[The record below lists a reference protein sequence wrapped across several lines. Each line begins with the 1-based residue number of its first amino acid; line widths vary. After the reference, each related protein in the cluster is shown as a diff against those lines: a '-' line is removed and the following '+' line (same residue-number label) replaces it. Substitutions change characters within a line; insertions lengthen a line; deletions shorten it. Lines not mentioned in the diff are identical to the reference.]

1 VDDPIC
7 NINHSEIRAR
17 RLSRSGVYVQSTTL
31 HCQMNRA
38 KDLTEHIEA
47 SQLVCD
53 ESDIEATTGR
63 ERESAV
69 EIMGYRETMSLRT
82 VVIPDVDHHVLAK
95 GDVHDRPRTGM
106 ILTIIEA
113 NVEPFVY
120 HHNCENGRAS

>member
-1 VDDPIC
+1 
-7 NINHSEIRAR
+7 
-17 RLSRSGVYVQSTTL
+17 
-31 HCQMNRA
+31 MNRT
-38 KDLTEHIEA
+38 KDLTEHVEA

-53 ESDIEATTGR
+53 KSDIEATTGR

-82 VVIPDVDHHVLAK
+82 VVIPDVDHDILAK
-95 GDVHDRPRTGM
+95 GDVHDRPRSGM

-113 NVEPFVY
+113 HVEPSVY